1 MSDQD
6 VSYWKERAEAAE
18 RDLQDLTEASEMVER
33 ELELELKQTQD
44 KLKTLDNEYN
54 QLKHTFEEKDER
66 LMKELD
72 STRKNLTDITRE
84 VEDLR
89 SSEQF
94 KSSLV
99 RQLECTVDNLENQ
112 KRNMLETIR
121 DLEHKLADQL
131 EETALLEADL
141 EKKNDLAMEC
151 HRLRDQA
158 RDLTSDLMAEKK
170 RHQIIQNELDEERVK
185 SKKASQHFDQAS
197 DKPTDSKSTIPNSS
211 TIVSDMDT
219 GALGDGQLSPQ
230 AKTSPMLKRGKT
242 RNSTFHDIRTDISNI
257 QNSFHDMEGVTEEVL
272 GKREITS
279 NTDSSK
285 RKKGLKNQVNQS
297 LSDST
302 HVSVERMSTPTK
314 SNTEQNHSNS
324 NTPKSNKKK
333 SIQLHKLFS
342 SNTSISSKTS
352 SRKNSIISPVTT
364 PSNSTKSR
372 PKFLTPSNMNKSNK
386 NTTAVGLVSD
396 LLTKINALENKLVT
410 CRQYIKESPWREV
423 AAKRHKRNEELKQRN
438 DAIDN
443 ESPKSSRTK
452 LNSDR
457 KKSKVQGFQTA
468 V

>member
-1 MSDQD
+1 MTDQD

-66 LMKELD
+66 LITELN
-72 STRKNLTDITRE
+72 TTQKNLSDITRE

-94 KSSLV
+94 KTSMI

-151 HRLRDQA
+151 QRLRDQA

-185 SKKASQHFDQAS
+185 LKKASQHFDQAS
-197 DKPTDSKSTIPNSS
+197 DKPTDSNTSIPNSS

-219 GALGDGQLSPQ
+219 GALGDGPHSPQ
-230 AKTSPMLKRGKT
+230 EKTSPLLRRGKT
-242 RNSTFHDIRTDISNI
+242 RNSTFHEIRTDISNI
-257 QNSFHDMEGVTEEVL
+257 QNSFHDIEGVTEEAL
-272 GKREITS
+272 GKREIS
-279 NTDSSK
+279 STDSIK
-285 RKKGLKNQVNQS
+285 RSKKGVKNPVNQS

-302 HVSVERMSTPTK
+302 HVSVEQMSTPNNK
-314 SNTEQNHSNS
+314 IEQNDSTNS
-324 NTPKSNKKK
+324 NTPKSNKK

-342 SNTSISSKTS
+342 SNNSISSKTS
-352 SRKNSIISPVTT
+352 SRKNSMISPVTT
-364 PSNSTKSR
+364 PSNTKTR
-372 PKFLTPSNMNKSNK
+372 PKFLTPSNQNKANR
-386 NTTAVGLVSD
+386 NQTAVGLVGD
-396 LLTKINALENKLVT
+396 LLTKIHALENKLTT
-410 CRQYIKESPWREV
+410 CRQFIKESPWRNV
-423 AAKRHKRNEELKQRN
+423 AAKRQKRNEELLQRM
-438 DAIDN
+438 DVD
-443 ESPKSSRTK
+443 SPKSSRTK
-452 LNSDR
+452 SNLEIR